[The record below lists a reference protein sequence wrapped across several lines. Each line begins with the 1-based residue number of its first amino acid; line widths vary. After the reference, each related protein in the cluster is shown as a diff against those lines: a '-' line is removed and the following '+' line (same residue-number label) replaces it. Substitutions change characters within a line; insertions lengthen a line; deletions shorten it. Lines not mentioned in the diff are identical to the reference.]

1 MNDGVRISSKKYIV
15 YAHDDMYFCP
25 NWDTEFYNEIS
36 KTSEKIFLSGTMIQP
51 FKSFI
56 HLDCG
61 KTIGEF
67 NEKNYS
73 MNITLFFLRTFRV
86 QHGHHH

>member
-1 MNDGVRISSKKYIV
+1 
-15 YAHDDMYFCP
+15 MYFCP

-36 KTSEKIFLSGTMIQP
+36 KTSEKNFFLSGTMIQP

-61 KTIGEF
+61 KTIR
-67 NEKNYS
+67 
-73 MNITLFFLRTFRV
+73 I
-86 QHGHHH
+86 Q